1 MQVNYSSS
9 SITVI
14 FDDGTIFTANC
25 PKEVAVQ
32 IINLENPT
40 PEEIVCLL
48 YPKSEEIKREVDLI
62 VETNN
67 KIKVEHP
74 DFYWEE
80 NELFR
85 VGIPV
90 AIPRVLAE
98 QIKSCIDSESTEEL
112 AKLDKFWA
120 WTSLIRTAESRESFY
135 NYVKANKMLIT
146 KQGFVVAFRRA
157 NRLNPDSELNQ
168 FVKENYERLRKNK
181 KSTNVNVFKDS
192 FGKLSFTN
200 DVGSFWEGNL
210 KELYTNMNSNVG
222 YESVHSGKNGKMKYY
237 LGEESRLPIEECD
250 FSDAECSEGLH
261 VHSGCYHD
269 YAYGDV
275 RLAVVFNPMDTVRS
289 PYRDSSKL
297 RVQALKPLCEIKEIN
312 DFELTPE
319 IEDMIEQLYQDHQQ
333 NLQSLI
339 ADESNFAVGGVKHT
353 LLKEVPDINLKQMFS
368 NISKVMVPDVSNRV
382 IKI

>member
-14 FDDGTIFTANC
+14 FDDGAIFTANC

-40 PEEIVCLL
+40 PEEIVYLL

-62 VETNN
+62 IDTNN

-74 DFYWEE
+74 DFYWKE

-98 QIKSCIDSESTEEL
+98 QIKSCVDSESTEEL

-157 NRLNPDSELNQ
+157 NRLNSGSKLNR

-181 KSTNVNVFKDS
+181 KSTNVNVFKNVY
-192 FGKLSFTN
+192 GELSFTN
-200 DVGSFWEGNL
+200 DVTSTFEGNL
-210 KELYTNMNSNVG
+210 KELYTNMSYNAG
-222 YESVHSGKNGKMKYY
+222 YESVHFGKNGRMKYY
-237 LGEESRLPIEECD
+237 LGKESRLPVEECD
-250 FSDAECSEGLH
+250 FSSAECSQGIH
-261 VHSGCYHD
+261 VHSGRYCD
-269 YAYGDV
+269 QAYGDV
-275 RLAVVFNPMDTVRS
+275 RLAVVFNPMHVVNA
-289 PYRDSSKL
+289 PYNDNSKL
-297 RVQALKPLCEIKEIN
+297 RVQALTPLCEIQDIDE
-312 DFELTPE
+312 FQLTPE
-319 IEDMIEQLYQDHQQ
+319 IENMIEQLYQDHQQ
-333 NLQSLI
+333 TLQSLI
-339 ADESNFAVGGVKHT
+339 TNEDNFAVSGIKHT
-353 LLKEVPDINLKQMFS
+353 LLREVPDINFKEMFS
-368 NISKVMVPDVSNRV
+368 NISKVMVPNVSDRV
-382 IKI
+382 IKV

>member
-120 WTSLIRTAESRESFY
+120 WTSLIRTAQSRESFY

-157 NRLNPDSELNQ
+157 NRLNSDSKLNQ

-192 FGKLSFTN
+192 FGNLSFTN
-200 DVGSFWEGNL
+200 DVGSFLEGNL
-210 KELYTNMNSNVG
+210 KVMYFDLDTSEG
-222 YESVHSGKNGKMKYY
+222 YESVHSGKRGKMKYY
-237 LGEESRLPIEECD
+237 LGKESRLPIEECD
-250 FSDAECSEGLH
+250 FSAAECSEGLH
-261 VHSGCYHD
+261 VHSGRYHD
-269 YAYGDV
+269 YSYGDV
-275 RLAVVFNPMDTVRS
+275 RLAVVFNPMHVVS
-289 PYRDSSKL
+289 APYSDSSKL
-297 RVQALKPLCEIKEIN
+297 RVQALTPLCEIKEIN

-333 NLQSLI
+333 TLQSLI
-339 ADESNFAVGGVKHT
+339 ADEGNFAVGGTKHT
-353 LLKEVPDINLKQMFS
+353 LLREVPDINLKEMFS

-382 IKI
+382 IKV

>member
-48 YPKSEEIKREVDLI
+48 YPKSEEIKREVDVI
-62 VETNN
+62 VESNN

-98 QIKSCIDSESTEEL
+98 RIKFCIDSESTEEL

-135 NYVKANKMLIT
+135 NYVRANKMLIT

-157 NRLNPDSELNQ
+157 NRLNSNSELNQ
-168 FVKENYERLRKNK
+168 FVKENYERIRKTK
-181 KSTNVNVFKDS
+181 KSTNVNVFKNVY
-192 FGKLSFTN
+192 GELSLTN
-200 DVGSFWEGNL
+200 AVGSSCEGNL
-210 KELYTNMNSNVG
+210 KELYANMGSNTD
-222 YESVHSGKNGKMKYY
+222 YESVHSGKNGRMKYY
-237 LGEESRLPIEECD
+237 LGKESRLPVEECD
-250 FSDAECSEGLH
+250 FSSAECSQGLH
-261 VHSGCYHD
+261 VHSGRYYD
-269 YAYGDV
+269 YGYGDV
-275 RLAVVFNPMDTVRS
+275 RLAVVFNPMDVVS
-289 PYRDSSKL
+289 APYNDNSKL
-297 RVQALKPLCEIKEIN
+297 RVQALTPLCEIEEI
-312 DFELTPE
+312 DEFQLTPE
-319 IEDMIEQLYQDHQQ
+319 IENMIEQLYQDHQKT
-333 NLQSLI
+333 LQSLI
-339 ADESNFAVGGVKHT
+339 ADENNFAVGGIKHT
-353 LLKEVPDINLKQMFS
+353 LLKEVPDIDFKQMFS
-368 NISKVMVPDVSNRV
+368 NISKVMVPDVSDRV
-382 IKI
+382 IKV